1 MKKQKEYIERNA
13 FIYLMLG
20 IYTFGLIKP
29 VMPLVKDIIAHTFF
43 ESSHMAT
50 VHYENG
56 RYHIHLELKEEVKNN
71 AKKSPIISIKDNLPV
86 HIQVENLKSEI
97 YFLKMTEVLTPY
109 LIAPIDLFTSPPFIP
124 PKA

>member
-1 MKKQKEYIERNA
+1 MEKQKEYIIKTT

-29 VMPLVKDIIAHTFF
+29 VMPLVKDVIAHAFF
-43 ESSHMAT
+43 EDSHVAA

-56 RYHIHLELKEEVKNN
+56 RYHIHLELKEQVATNDTKT
-71 AKKSPIISIKDNLPV
+71 PIESAFETV
-86 HIQVENLKSEI
+86 SSHIQSERLKSDGYFQNEI
-97 YFLKMTEVLTPY
+97 EVNTPY
-109 LIAPIDLFTSPPFIP
+109 LIVSIELFSYPPFTP